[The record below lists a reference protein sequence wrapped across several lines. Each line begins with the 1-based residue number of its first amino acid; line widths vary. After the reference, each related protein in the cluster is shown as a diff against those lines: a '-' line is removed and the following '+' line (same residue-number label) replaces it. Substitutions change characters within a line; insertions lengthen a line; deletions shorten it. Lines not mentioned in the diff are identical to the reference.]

1 MREGVREGGVS
12 FQITFWGEVG
22 RYGFQNDGLDEAD
35 TMARERGR
43 EGGGREEGREGGRE
57 GRYLTALLPG
67 QCRRLEA
74 GLSFPP
80 RGQLPWGRE
89 GGREGGRE
97 WGGREERDKRE
108 TAFVCFFPAPLHRTL
123 PPSLPPSLSPSLLTS
138 PFPSMTTGSFSS
150 PSSFPFSS
158 SFCSSPAAKRGRTVS
173 CQEKVLM
180 LGWKEGGGEE
190 EGGYRNH
197 LFRPWST

>member
-1 MREGVREGGVS
+1 MGLRMTGSTRRTRWRGRGGGGEGG
-12 FQITFWGEVG
+12 
-22 RYGFQNDGLDEAD
+22 RK
-35 TMARERGR
+35 
-43 EGGGREEGREGGRE
+43 GREELTSTSPGPMSQIRGRPFFSASRT
-57 GRYLTALLPG
+57 LTLG
-67 QCRRLEA
+67 
-74 GLSFPP
+74 
-80 RGQLPWGRE
+80 E

-97 WGGREERDKRE
+97 WGGRENRDKRE
-108 TAFVCFFPAPLHRTL
+108 TDFVCFFPAPLYRSL
-123 PPSLPPSLSPSLLTS
+123 PPSLPPSLLTS
-138 PFPSMTTGSFSS
+138 PFPSMTPGSFSFS
-150 PSSFPFSS
+150 SSFPSSS